1 MHHDISEGKVRFEK
15 GRAYHGKQIDSRVG
29 IVQLDQE
36 RWLAMRCQPLFF
48 GFLFLVWPMVFN
60 FAKVRFKEQ
69 AKPLD
74 AYHRVVRVIMIRV
87 RMMLILMSMR
97 LCSSRH

>member
-1 MHHDISEGKVRFEK
+1 
-15 GRAYHGKQIDSRVG
+15 
-29 IVQLDQE
+29 
-36 RWLAMRCQPLFF
+36 MRCQPLFF
-48 GFLFLVWPMVFN
+48 GLLFLVWHVVFN
-60 FAKVRFKEQ
+60 LAKVRFKEQ

-87 RMMLILMSMR
+87 RMMLVLMSMR